1 MAKSG
6 YKGISRIDCPERKT
20 VGWYV
25 RVRLNKVTKS
35 KFVSDSAHGG
45 KDTALEKAVE
55 WRNQLEKEL
64 GKPRTDWVIVGDNPR
79 NNSGVVGVRRAVK
92 KYKGKDGTIHLNEVY
107 QVSWHA
113 GREKKGQTSVSIK
126 KYGEKG
132 AFRRACAIRRQK
144 ELEMYGTAVVGKWAN
159 SLDKVCAA

>member
-25 RVRLNKVTKS
+25 RVRLNNVTKS
-35 KFVSDSAHGG
+35 KFISDGAHGG
-45 KDTALEKAVE
+45 KELALKKAVE
-55 WRNQLEKEL
+55 CRNQLEQEM

-79 NNSGVVGVRRAVK
+79 NNSGIVGVRRAVK

-126 KYGEKG
+126 KYGEAG

-144 ELEMYGTAVVGKWAN
+144 EQEMYGKTVVGKWAG
-159 SLDKVCAA
+159 SLNKFGAA